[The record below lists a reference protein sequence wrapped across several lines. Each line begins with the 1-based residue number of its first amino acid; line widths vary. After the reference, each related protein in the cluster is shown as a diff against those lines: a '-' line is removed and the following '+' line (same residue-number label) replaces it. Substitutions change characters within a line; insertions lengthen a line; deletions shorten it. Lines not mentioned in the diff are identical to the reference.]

1 VSLDTPAGH
10 RPTLDE
16 VAALAGVSTAT
27 ASRVLNDSARVSPD
41 ARARVEGAV
50 ARLGYVPNPAARSLA
65 RRRTDTIAL
74 VVSEPEQTV
83 FADPFFPAIVHG
95 IAETIAD
102 TELQL
107 VLLLAQGERQQR
119 KVERYLLQGHAD
131 GVVMMSVHADDTLP
145 HALAAA
151 GIPIVLTG
159 RPHEVGRIPFVD
171 ADNRG
176 GARVATEH
184 LLATR
189 RRVATITGLLDM
201 TVSADRF
208 EGYRDALE
216 AAGIAYDPALV
227 ANADFTA
234 EGGRAAMEELL
245 AREPEIDGVF
255 VASDLMAFGV
265 LRHLAAAGR
274 RVPDDVAVVGFDD
287 VGDAAAADPPLTTMR
302 QPFADLARALAD
314 LLRRRIAGE
323 ATADEQRVFPTEL
336 VRRASA

>member
-1 VSLDTPAGH
+1 VSFETPAGH

-16 VAALAGVSTAT
+16 VAALAGVSIAT
-27 ASRVLNDSARVSPD
+27 ASRVLNDSARVSD
-41 ARARVEGAV
+41 AARAAVEGAV

-74 VVSEPEQTV
+74 VISEPEQRV

-107 VLLLAQGERQQR
+107 VLLLAQGERPQR

-131 GVVMMSVHADDTLP
+131 GVVMMSVHGDDTLP
-145 HALAAA
+145 RALAD
-151 GIPIVLTG
+151 GGVPIVLTG
-159 RPHEVGRIPFVD
+159 RPHEPGWIPFVD

-176 GARVATEH
+176 GARTATKH

-189 RRVATITGLLDM
+189 RRVATITGPLDM

-208 EGYRDALE
+208 DGYRDAIE
-216 AAGIAYDPALV
+216 AAGGHGELV
-227 ANADFTA
+227 AHADFTA
-234 EGGRAAMEELL
+234 EGGRRAMAELL
-245 AREPEIDGVF
+245 ERDPSVDGVF
-255 VASDLMAFGV
+255 VASDLMAFGA
-265 LRHLAAAGR
+265 LAQLAAAGR
-274 RVPDDVAVVGFDD
+274 RVPEDVAVVGFDD
-287 VGDAAAADPPLTTMR
+287 VDDAATASPPLTTMR
-302 QPFADLARALAD
+302 QPFGELTRALVD

-323 ATADEQRVFPTEL
+323 ADPGEQVVLPTEL
-336 VRRASA
+336 VHRASA

>member
-1 VSLDTPAGH
+1 MSSETH

-50 ARLGYVPNPAARSLA
+50 AQLGYVPNPAARSLA

-74 VVSEPEQTV
+74 VISEPEQRV

-95 IAETIAD
+95 LAETIAD

-107 VLLLAQGERQQR
+107 VLLLAQGGRQQQ

-131 GVVMMSVHADDTLP
+131 GVVMMSVHGDDALP
-145 HALAAA
+145 RALAAA

-159 RPHEVGRIPFVD
+159 RPREVGWIPFVD

-176 GARVATEH
+176 GARTATEH

-189 RRVATITGLLDM
+189 RRVATITGPLDM

-208 EGYRDALE
+208 DGYRDALK
-216 AAGIAYDPALV
+216 AAGTGEELA

-234 EGGRAAMEELL
+234 EGGRRAMEELL
-245 AREPEIDGVF
+245 EREPDVDGVF
-255 VASDLMAFGV
+255 VASDLMAFGA
-265 LRHLAAAGR
+265 LAQLAAAGR
-274 RVPDDVAVVGFDD
+274 RVPEDVAVVGFDD
-287 VGDAAAADPPLTTMR
+287 VEGAATASPPLTTMR
-302 QPFADLARALAD
+302 QPFGKLAQGLAD

-323 ATADEQRVFPTEL
+323 AETDEQVVFPTEL
-336 VRRASA
+336 VLRSSA

>member
-1 VSLDTPAGH
+1 VSFQTPAGH

-16 VAALAGVSTAT
+16 VAALAGVSIAT
-27 ASRVLNDSARVSPD
+27 ASRVLNDSARVSD
-41 ARARVEGAV
+41 AARAAVEGAV

-74 VVSEPEQTV
+74 VISEPEQRV

-107 VLLLAQGERQQR
+107 VLLLAQGTRQQQ

-131 GVVMMSVHADDTLP
+131 GVVMMSVHGDDTLP
-145 HALAAA
+145 RALADG

-159 RPHEVGRIPFVD
+159 RPREVGWIPFVD
-171 ADNRG
+171 SDNRG
-176 GARVATEH
+176 GARIATEH

-189 RRVATITGLLDM
+189 QRVATITGPLDM

-208 EGYRDALE
+208 DGYRDAIE
-216 AAGIAYDPALV
+216 STGIGDELV
-227 ANADFTA
+227 AHADFTA
-234 EGGRAAMEELL
+234 EGGRRAMAELL
-245 AREPEIDGVF
+245 ERDPSVDGVF
-255 VASDLMAFGV
+255 VASDLMAFGA
-265 LRHLAAAGR
+265 LGQLAAAGR
-274 RVPDDVAVVGFDD
+274 RVPEDVAVVGFDD
-287 VGDAAAADPPLTTMR
+287 VDDAATASPPLTTMR
-302 QPFADLARALAD
+302 QPFAELTRSLAE
-314 LLRRRIAGE
+314 LLQRRIAGE
-323 ATADEQRVFPTEL
+323 AAPDEQVVFPTEL